1 MPMQLKPYNPWDILI
16 TTKTIYFLMLS
27 YLLMRLSFYLP
38 DAFTSNAKNFS
49 IFFYISTYWTLQ
61 RYCRL
66 VNLLYLVNLFHVQIH
81 LKSNL
86 LLKRFSAKILS
97 KASDNL
103 FVFSNGFNHVHRHTY
118 SSRLIGKSASNSL
131 SDPPRCIS
139 RKFETFSPIKFFN
152 RFMQTQITFLDK
164 IK

>member
-38 DAFTSNAKNFS
+38 
-49 IFFYISTYWTLQ
+49 
-61 RYCRL
+61 
-66 VNLLYLVNLFHVQIH
+66 NLFHVQIH

-97 KASDNL
+97 KASDSL

-152 RFMQTQITFLDK
+152 CFMQTQITFLDK